1 MLTARPG
8 SPPGQ
13 HFAGCGCRWA
23 GFLLPCSSSSYLGEG
38 VGIFSADPEAGGRR
52 AFCAPGSSTAAA
64 SVVDR

>member
-1 MLTARPG
+1 MLTAGPG

-13 HFAGCGCRWA
+13 HFAGCRRA

-52 AFCAPGSSTAAA
+52 AFCAPGSSSAAA